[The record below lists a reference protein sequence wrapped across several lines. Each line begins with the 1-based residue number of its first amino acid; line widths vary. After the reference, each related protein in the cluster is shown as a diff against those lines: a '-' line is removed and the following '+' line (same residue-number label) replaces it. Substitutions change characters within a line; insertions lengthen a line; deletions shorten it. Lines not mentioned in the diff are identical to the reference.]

1 MGSHISKLEIGVIP
15 HNWVKNMNQ
24 GKTIVE
30 KIIEYRDT
38 QNSAVLGD
46 VSNADNEELNVIAIE
61 ILSWLKLQRK
71 RELWLEQGR
80 KISLKPMELN
90 MSFPWCKTL
99 VGLLQKNN
107 VFSETFCVDG
117 NSLNI
122 REDVS
127 EEIAHEMRIYA
138 DEKYNP
144 QMIIG

>member
-1 MGSHISKLEIGVIP
+1 MNIVDKL
-15 HNWVKNMNQ
+15 
-24 GKTIVE
+24 
-30 KIIEYRDT
+30 IEYRDT
-38 QNSAVLGD
+38 QNSAVLGN

-80 KISLKPMELN
+80 KTFLKPMELN

-99 VGLLQKNN
+99 VALLENNN
-107 VFSETFCVDG
+107 VFSEAFSADG
-117 NSLNI
+117 NYLNVRGDI
-122 REDVS
+122 S
-127 EEIAHEMRIYA
+127 EEIAREMRVSA

>member
-1 MGSHISKLEIGVIP
+1 
-15 HNWVKNMNQ
+15 MN
-24 GKTIVE
+24 IVE
-30 KIIEYRDT
+30 KLIEYRDM

-80 KISLKPMELN
+80 KTSLKPIELN

-99 VGLLQKNN
+99 GVLLQKNN
-107 VFSETFCVDG
+107 VFSEVFSIENNT
-117 NSLNI
+117 LNI
-122 REDVS
+122 RADIS
-127 EEIAHEMRIYA
+127 EEISHELRVAA

>member
-1 MGSHISKLEIGVIP
+1 
-15 HNWVKNMNQ
+15 MN
-24 GKTIVE
+24 IVE
-30 KIIEYRDT
+30 KLIEYRDT

-71 RELWLEQGR
+71 RELWLKQGR
-80 KISLKPMELN
+80 KTSLKPMELN

-99 VGLLQKNN
+99 VGLLQSNN
-107 VFSETFCVDG
+107 VFSEVFSVDA
-117 NSLNI
+117 NSLDV

-127 EEIAHEMRIYA
+127 EEIAHEMRCSA